1 MSSEK
6 HDPVALAHA
15 YGLAGYAQSAAPVKE
30 DVNSSVALARAYGLE
45 GFAEVDE
52 QAEGERDAVVDLAQ
66 AYGLAGFTPSGAAEA
81 AAPTP
86 STATASEEP
95 RPVPTAA
102 PVGTADSGAQVE
114 VSEEVLDAARA
125 ALAETGSANEACIR
139 LLQKASTS
147 QAFRDLLAAP
157 SPSARRATSS
167 CLGVAHR
174 DAAKRAVAI
183 VEGNR

>member
-1 MSSEK
+1 MTSEK
-6 HDPVALAHA
+6 HDPIALAQS
-15 YGLAGYAQSAAPVKE
+15 YGLAGYAQPAAPAKG

-52 QAEGERDAVVDLAQ
+52 MGKCQRDATVELAQ
-66 AYGLAGFTPSGAAEA
+66 AYGLAGFTPSGSAEA
-81 AAPTP
+81 ADPTP
-86 STATASEEP
+86 PTSTASEEP
-95 RPVPTAA
+95 LPVPTAA
-102 PVGTADSGAQVE
+102 PSGTGSGAQVE

-125 ALAETGSANEACIR
+125 ALAATGSANEACVR

-147 QAFRDLLAAP
+147 QAFRDLLAPP
-157 SPSARRATSS
+157 SPSSRRATSS